1 MRRQLALFLISY
13 FALTITVSAQQQ
25 RNYYAADRTS
35 YSKEVEL
42 AGELISYL
50 SLNTNKPIGD
60 WKETYS
66 FGAEPE
72 FGLRYHIDENWSITG
87 RVAYNYIFGKA
98 VENYQPWIGKGKY
111 DDAKQFTITGG
122 GRYNF
127 NQNVWINAEL
137 GYTSIAATNNSSGVT
152 WGLSSG
158 YDLFTR
164 RNILG
169 LGLGYNHF
177 KLNSNTTANAISVK
191 FRVYF
196 GNREK
201 VIEE

>member
-1 MRRQLALFLISY
+1 MRKKIPLLLICSLALIVT
-13 FALTITVSAQQQ
+13 ASAQKK
-25 RNYYAADRTS
+25 RSYYAADRTS
-35 YSKEVEL
+35 YATEVEL

-50 SLNTNKPIGD
+50 ALNINKPIGD
-60 WKETYS
+60 WKDEYS

-72 FGLRYHIDENWSITG
+72 FGLRYHVDENWSITG

-127 NQNVWINAEL
+127 TQSIWTNVEL
-137 GYTSIAATNNSSGVT
+137 GYTNLSAQSNSGGVT
-152 WGLSSG
+152 WGISSG

-169 LGLGYNHF
+169 FGMGYHHF
-177 KLNSNTTANAISVK
+177 KINSVTSANAISLKV
-191 FRVYF
+191 RVYF

-201 VIEE
+201 VSED